1 MSKNLKFSIITSKP
15 FLSFIY
21 WFIRIYSATFRLT
34 VENEDK
40 WLDHINN
47 GGRVLLCC
55 WHQQFFSGIRH
66 FKKYSK
72 YGPGLMISRSMD
84 GEFIAGVAN
93 RTGWYTMRGSSSSGG
108 RSALGGMILKL
119 KETGLAGHIVDG
131 PTGPAGVV
139 KPGVIRL
146 ASAANADIVPF
157 YASADR
163 AWYFGSWDRF
173 MLPKPFARVTLRFGD
188 MIPCPTPETEEAFEH
203 QRISLEKV
211 MLPSIH
217 LKTPIHLSNT
227 G

>member
-1 MSKNLKFSIITSKP
+1 
-15 FLSFIY
+15 
-21 WFIRIYSATFRLT
+21 
-34 VENEDK
+34 
-40 WLDHINN
+40 
-47 GGRVLLCC
+47 
-55 WHQQFFSGIRH
+55 
-66 FKKYSK
+66 
-72 YGPGLMISRSMD
+72 
-84 GEFIAGVAN
+84 
-93 RTGWYTMRGSSSSGG
+93 
-108 RSALGGMILKL
+108 MILKL

-139 KPGVIRL
+139 KPGAIRL

-188 MIPCPTPETEEAFEH
+188 MISCPTPETEEDFEH